1 MNKKQYNNNGENNC
15 YGFQSFVVV
24 LLHGFTV
31 VVDLFLFMF
40 SIKSVMIHT
49 CYFYVAETML
59 YATLMYA
66 VFITN
71 K

>member
-1 MNKKQYNNNGENNC
+1 MEKTIAMVFK
-15 YGFQSFVVV
+15 V
-24 LLHGFTV
+24 LWLFFCMVFTV

-40 SIKSVMIHT
+40 VIKSVMIHT

-59 YATLMYA
+59 YATLMYV

>member
-1 MNKKQYNNNGENNC
+1 MEKTIAMVFK
-15 YGFQSFVVV
+15 V
-24 LLHGFTV
+24 LWLFFCMVFTV